1 MRYIKKLQLLL
12 DSETKRKVGW
22 LVGFSVFVSV
32 VEAIGISAIMPFIDV
47 ITNFDS
53 ISQNQYYQMAYV
65 FFDFKSKV
73 DFAITFGLILVGF
86 YIFRGGVN
94 LWYSYLMIHF
104 TQSLYALTVRKL
116 FKTYLSMPYH
126 VFAQKNSSYL
136 TKAIVTEANLV
147 STIINSILLMISET
161 FIFIFLY
168 LLMLLASWKI
178 TLIFTI
184 VLMIKVV
191 FLTLTVSKKIKK
203 IGVERAKLQANFYEI
218 INRLFGNFK
227 HIKLQDGDRIKDIE
241 SGFGVTAD
249 QYAKAN
255 TVSDFLNSFP
265 RIFLETS
272 GFSLIIILL
281 VGLLYVENGNISHI
295 LPTLS
300 LFVLA
305 LYRLLPSVNRIVT
318 SYNILMYYHS
328 SIDIVSKELKI
339 ERENLS
345 NNEIELKG
353 KLELIDVNFS
363 FHDKIVLKSLS
374 LVINKGERIA
384 FIGKS
389 GAGKSTLVDLIIGLY
404 QPGQGEIRIDGRLL
418 DESNLQSWRSKIGYI
433 PQQVYLFDGTIQDN
447 VCFGR
452 KVDET
457 LLEKVLMQANILN
470 FLQTKQGVNTLVGE
484 GGIQLSGGQKQ
495 RVAIARALYGQPKI
509 LVLDEATSA
518 LDNETEKKIMSE
530 IYKISQD
537 KTLIIIAHRLSTVEQ
552 CDVVYEIKNKT
563 INI

>member
-1 MRYIKKLQLLL
+1 
-12 DSETKRKVGW
+12 
-22 LVGFSVFVSV
+22 
-32 VEAIGISAIMPFIDV
+32 
-47 ITNFDS
+47 
-53 ISQNQYYQMAYV
+53 
-65 FFDFKSKV
+65 
-73 DFAITFGLILVGF
+73 
-86 YIFRGGVN
+86 
-94 LWYSYLMIHF
+94 
-104 TQSLYALTVRKL
+104 
-116 FKTYLSMPYH
+116 
-126 VFAQKNSSYL
+126 
-136 TKAIVTEANLV
+136 
-147 STIINSILLMISET
+147 
-161 FIFIFLY
+161 
-168 LLMLLASWKI
+168 
-178 TLIFTI
+178 
-184 VLMIKVV
+184 
-191 FLTLTVSKKIKK
+191 
-203 IGVERAKLQANFYEI
+203 
-218 INRLFGNFK
+218 
-227 HIKLQDGDRIKDIE
+227 
-241 SGFGVTAD
+241 
-249 QYAKAN
+249 
-255 TVSDFLNSFP
+255 
-265 RIFLETS
+265 
-272 GFSLIIILL
+272 
-281 VGLLYVENGNISHI
+281 
-295 LPTLS
+295 
-300 LFVLA
+300 
-305 LYRLLPSVNRIVT
+305 
-318 SYNILMYYHS
+318 MYYHS